1 MRTNP
6 EINLVD
12 FMIHLSKV
20 IRQIKHNKS
29 VSRTEEIILK
39 SEVVDPKMIR
49 HQQTQMQGWRA
60 NWDDILFS
68 A

>member
-1 MRTNP
+1 M
-6 EINLVD
+6 
-12 FMIHLSKV
+12 

-39 SEVVDPKMIR
+39 SEVVDPKINQ

-60 NWDDILFS
+60 NCDIIFF